1 MKRSLITLFLIA
13 SSLVSFGQLF
23 SVSVP
28 YKYISKDVTYGMLH
42 EFIQI
47 DNLSGQPLPMR
58 WIGHIGGVL
67 ECPNGWGYGVT
78 DPDSAYAV
86 LNDLDSADFILSD
99 TNTTNNKIII
109 SVAHNGIIGNCE
121 VTFDIFALSDP
132 NTVTTIG
139 FNISV
144 TAAPTA
150 VEEVSIRRKGLIYPN
165 PGNGQYQLLE
175 KALSIAVYDAN
186 GRLVLSASG
195 NQFDLSDQPNGLY
208 LVQLTTASGE
218 FSTQRLV
225 KE

>member
-1 MKRSLITLFLIA
+1 M
-13 SSLVSFGQLF
+13 
-23 SVSVP
+23 
-28 YKYISKDVTYGMLH
+28 TYGILH

-58 WIGHIGGVL
+58 WIGHIGGVI
-67 ECPNGWGYGVT
+67 ECPNGWDYGVT

-99 TNTTNNKIII
+99 TNFTNNKIVI
-109 SVAHNGIIGNCE
+109 SVVHNGVIGNCQ

-139 FNISV
+139 FNITV

-150 VEEVSIRRKGLIYPN
+150 IEEVSVHPRGIIYPN
-165 PGNGQYQLLE
+165 PGNGQYHLPE
-175 KALSIAVYDAN
+175 KAQSILVYDGS
-186 GRLVLSASG
+186 GRLVLSTSG
-195 NQFDLSDQPNGLY
+195 NRFDLSNQPNGIY
-208 LVQLTTASGE
+208 LVQLISATGE
-218 FSTQRLV
+218 YSTQRLV